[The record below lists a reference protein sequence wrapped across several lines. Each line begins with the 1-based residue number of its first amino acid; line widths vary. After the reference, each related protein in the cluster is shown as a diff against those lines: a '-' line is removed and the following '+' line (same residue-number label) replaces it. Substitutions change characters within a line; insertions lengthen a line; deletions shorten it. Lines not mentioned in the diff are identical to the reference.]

1 MVVAIVVS
9 GSGHD
14 IVFSCGVLACD
25 DHMSQ
30 KFVGQKGVV
39 LLIIALQDLPIS
51 LSQFPIPSRWDIV
64 PWMTVCPQ
72 KEVISQ
78 QTGHCHCAKTPKM
91 ILMIVSHAELAS
103 LPPVPRG
110 FAELRN
116 KRR

>member
-1 MVVAIVVS
+1 LVVAIVVS

-51 LSQFPIPSRWDIV
+51 LKSVSHS
-64 PWMTVCPQ
+64 
-72 KEVISQ
+72 ESL
-78 QTGHCHCAKTPKM
+78 GHCAVDDR
-91 ILMIVSHAELAS
+91 VSTKRGDIATNWS
-103 LPPVPRG
+103 LP
-110 FAELRN
+110 LR
-116 KRR
+116 